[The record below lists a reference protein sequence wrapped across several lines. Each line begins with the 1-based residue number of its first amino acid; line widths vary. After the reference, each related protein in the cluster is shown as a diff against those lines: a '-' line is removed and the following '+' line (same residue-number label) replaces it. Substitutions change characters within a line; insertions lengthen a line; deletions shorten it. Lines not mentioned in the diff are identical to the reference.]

1 MRSLGAVKAWQPLSA
16 LLAVGVLL
24 SGCQSS
30 IEGTPSTSPQSP
42 TEPSFPTARPTRS
55 SPAPSPST
63 TAAAPPSTSQAPSGA
78 TPLQPENGY
87 VFIETKSG
95 RTRCQLSKQ
104 DVGCESDFTNAPVID
119 GEHATGVRLTPDGQ
133 IKWMVGNLGDIP
145 VVTLDYRKY
154 SAVGWTIDAGEDG
167 TRISNDGSGHG
178 MVIAVEGVKTF

>member
-24 SGCQSS
+24 PGCQSS

-55 SPAPSPST
+55 TPAPSPST

-133 IKWMVGNLGDIP
+133 IKWIVGNLGDIP

-154 SAVGWTIDAGEDG
+154 SAVGWTIDAGEEG